1 MYYLILLWTRAW
13 LLAHRGEH
21 IEKLNPFFAVLPDNM
36 VIYVVIL
43 STLAAIIASQ
53 ALISGSFTLVSEAIR
68 LKLLPLFKIY
78 YPGQTLGQLY
88 IPAVNFALWVTT
100 SFFVLYFKTSEH
112 MEAAYSLAITITMLM
127 TTTL

>member
-1 MYYLILLWTRAW
+1 MCYF
-13 LLAHRGEH
+13 
-21 IEKLNPFFAVLPDNM
+21 NPFFAVLPDNM

-100 SFFVLYFKTSEH
+100 SFFVL
-112 MEAAYSLAITITMLM
+112 
-127 TTTL
+127 

>member
-1 MYYLILLWTRAW
+1 
-13 LLAHRGEH
+13 
-21 IEKLNPFFAVLPDNM
+21 M

-127 TTTL
+127 TTTLLTYFLIQKGTPKIAIAIISIGLFCIKK

>member
-1 MYYLILLWTRAW
+1 M
-13 LLAHRGEH
+13 
-21 IEKLNPFFAVLPDNM
+21 
-36 VIYVVIL
+36 
-43 STLAAIIASQ
+43 
-53 ALISGSFTLVSEAIR
+53 SEAIR

-127 TTTL
+127 TTTLLTYFLIQKERQKLQLQLFLSVSFVLKAHSLLLLLSNLSTEHILWF

>member
-1 MYYLILLWTRAW
+1 
-13 LLAHRGEH
+13 
-21 IEKLNPFFAVLPDNM
+21 
-36 VIYVVIL
+36 
-43 STLAAIIASQ
+43 
-53 ALISGSFTLVSEAIR
+53 R

-127 TTTL
+127 TTTLLTYFLIQKGTPKIAIAFISIGLFCIEGSFFAASLVQFINGAYIV